1 MAGRAFLSTKQRVWR
16 RPAAGGLSVLMW
28 RRGPALLLL
37 VLSLLV
43 SSASLAQGAGIKDAR
58 AELESLKQS
67 LDEKRAALQDLDNK
81 ERSLIVAL
89 GELDET
95 LAALEDEHRAARKRE
110 DERRALLERATAELA
125 RDEERLAEVQ
135 ARLRKRLRALYVLGE
150 GGGVRALIGAE
161 SFEDLSYRRRLLET
175 LAKNDVVLVEEHA
188 RARQRVEER
197 RALHAALLAEAQEA
211 ARRIEEERELLALT
225 REERAAAIARIDA
238 EKELHVRAVK
248 EIVERQ
254 KELGALVHKVS
265 RGRGHRAARSGV
277 LKDGLAWPVRGT
289 LIRRFGTI
297 REKGTGARIT
307 SNGLHIRAPL
317 GTPVTAAAEGTVVH
331 VGWLRGFGRI
341 VIVDHGEGH
350 HTLHAHLGRTV
361 VESGQMVAKGETLA
375 LVGETESLN
384 GPKLY
389 FELRSNG
396 RAVDPEPFLR

>member
-1 MAGRAFLSTKQRVWR
+1 MTVRVS
-16 RPAAGGLSVLMW
+16 LVVLLLA
-28 RRGPALLLL
+28 ALL
-37 VLSLLV
+37 
-43 SSASLAQGAGIKDAR
+43 ASPGALAQRASTQDAR
-58 AELESLKQS
+58 AELEKLKQS

-81 ERSLIVAL
+81 ERSLLVAI

-95 LAALEDEHRAARKRE
+95 LAALEEEHRAAKKRE
-110 DERRALLERATAELA
+110 DERRAELERVVAELA
-125 RDEERLAEVQ
+125 RDEARLAEVQ
-135 ARLRKRLRALYVLGE
+135 GRLLRRLRALYVLGE

-175 LAKNDVVLVEEHA
+175 LAKNDAILVQEHA
-188 RARQRVEER
+188 RAKQRVEER
-197 RALHAALLAEAQEA
+197 RALETALLAEAEEA
-211 ARRIEEERELLALT
+211 SRRIEEERELLAVT
-225 REERAAAIARIDA
+225 RQERAAAIARIDA
-238 EKELHVRAVK
+238 EKELYVRAVK

-254 KELGALVHKVS
+254 KELGALLHKVT
-265 RGRGHRAARSGV
+265 RGRGHRAKRSGV
-277 LKDGLAWPVRGT
+277 LKDGLSWPVRGT

-317 GTPVTAAAEGTVVH
+317 GTPVTAAAEGTVVY

-361 VESGQMVAKGETLA
+361 VENGQMVAKGETLA
-375 LVGETESLN
+375 LVGDTESLN

>member
-1 MAGRAFLSTKQRVWR
+1 MKARL
-16 RPAAGGLSVLMW
+16 LLL
-28 RRGPALLLL
+28 ALLLTA
-37 VLSLLV
+37 
-43 SSASLAQGAGIKDAR
+43 SAAVAQEKSTSDAR
-58 AELESLKQS
+58 AELRTLKQQ
-67 LDEKRAALQDLDNK
+67 LDEKRAALRDLDNQ

-89 GELDET
+89 GELDQT
-95 LAALEDEHRAARKRE
+95 IAALEEEHRAARRRE
-110 DERRALLERATAELA
+110 DERRQQLEDVTAELS
-125 RDEERLAEVQ
+125 RDEG
-135 ARLRKRLRALYVLGE
+135 RLREVRKRLQKRLRALYVLGE

-161 SFEDLSYRRRLLET
+161 SFEDLSYRRRLLEV
-175 LAKNDVVLVEEHA
+175 LAKNDVILVEEHA
-188 RARQRVEER
+188 RAQRRVEER

-238 EKELHVRAVK
+238 EKELYMRAVR

-254 KELGALVHKVS
+254 KELGALVHQVS
-265 RGRGHRAARSGV
+265 RARRHHSKRSGV
-277 LKDGLAWPVRGT
+277 LKDGLSWPVRGT

-297 REKGTGARIT
+297 RERGTGARIT

-317 GTPVTAAAEGTVVH
+317 GTPVTAVAEGTVVY

-350 HTLHAHLGRTV
+350 HSLHAHLGRTV
-361 VESGQMVAKGETLA
+361 VENGQMVARGETLA
-375 LVGETESLN
+375 LVGETESMD

-389 FELRSNG
+389 FELRSGG